1 MRTHNPA
8 SILTKTLFASLGVLC
23 LTVLCAERA
32 RADEVTI
39 AGTTAGS
46 FTNALSQNTGS
57 TLMGL
62 SFINA
67 SFNKSTLNGS
77 ATLNG
82 SPASPSSGTNVNNLG
97 SLYLASPAV
106 GTLDN
111 YNGSHFSLQITFTA
125 PTGISGGQQQS
136 FTATLS
142 GLVINTP
149 DVQSYQVNVQFTNPD
164 QTFSYT
170 LADGTTGTFSVHV
183 NDVLGI
189 TPNFARAITAT
200 ISNASQTSAATT
212 PEPASIVLL
221 GTGLIGALGAAR
233 RRRGGASD

>member
-1 MRTHNPA
+1 MKAHNPTR
-8 SILTKTLFASLGVLC
+8 LLKRTLLASLGVLC
-23 LTVLCAERA
+23 LTTLCAERA

-46 FTNALSQNTGS
+46 FTNALNQNTGS

-67 SFNKSTLNGS
+67 SFNQSTLSGS

-97 SLYLASPAV
+97 SFYLASPAL
-106 GTLDN
+106 GTFDT
-111 YNGSHFSLQITFTA
+111 YNGSTFSLQITFTA
-125 PTGISGGQQQS
+125 PTGISGGQQQT

-142 GLVINTP
+142 GFVINVP
-149 DVQSYQVNVQFTNPD
+149 NVQSYQINVQFTNPD

-170 LADGTTGTFSVHV
+170 LADGTTGTFSIHV

-200 ISNASQTSAATT
+200 ISNASQSPAAT
-212 PEPASIVLL
+212 PEPASILLL
-221 GTGLIGALGAAR
+221 GTGIVGALGAAR
-233 RRRGGASD
+233 RRREGASD

>member
-1 MRTHNPA
+1 MKTHNPA

-170 LADGTTGTFSVHV
+170 LADGTIGTFSVHV

-233 RRRGGASD
+233 RGRGGASD